1 MAAQSPDGGAS
12 RAGLG
17 DPPGVRWEPGRQRGR
32 QNCLRSVGPDA
43 GTFSQHIGS
52 GNIVEQAGRRHVG
65 GARDL
70 SQIHSSPEDL
80 ERGLRPER
88 LTHLLDSQWASASYR
103 QPPRH
108 STDSPGVLA
117 MANGDWQQRV
127 IGLLFLLYKTR
138 SRIMAATL
146 FSTRDGP
153 DVLLKATT
161 LWDRCHVPVLK
172 MRKLRF

>member
-1 MAAQSPDGGAS
+1 MAQGETGAGREAECS
-12 RAGLG
+12 ADLG
-17 DPPGVRWEPGRQRGR
+17 AWRPKART
-32 QNCLRSVGPDA
+32 VGPA
-43 GTFSQHIGS
+43 EQGWGTPQAFDESQEDSEVVRTVCGVWARMRAPSSQHIGS
-52 GNIVEQAGRRHVG
+52 GNRVEQAGRRHVG

-80 ERGLRPER
+80 ERGLRTER

-127 IGLLFLLYKTR
+127 IGLLFLLYKTH

-153 DVLLKATT
+153 DI
-161 LWDRCHVPVLK
+161 C
-172 MRKLRF
+172 